1 MLPDS
6 TCWYISEATQHL
18 YKKMTT
24 NANYKGVCYRI
35 YDIIRNLDWT
45 KVGITKN
52 NLAST
57 VVEST
62 KSFKKIIFLNV
73 LGAPPP
79 CWSK

>member
-45 KVGITKN
+45 KVGITK
-52 NLAST
+52 T
-57 VVEST
+57 T
-62 KSFKKIIFLNV
+62 
-73 LGAPPP
+73 
-79 CWSK
+79 